1 MVKGLTCADTGS
13 VAGQPVRARDRG
25 EGDLGARGATER
37 LGVRP
42 RSVTGELWRVLAW
55 GAVYV
60 VATWCG
66 NQTVSGDSDF
76 VLFWP
81 AAGVALT
88 WIATC
93 PRRSRPLEL
102 ALVGALAAVLTTVG
116 PDPSPWEAINGLVGV
131 PLGLAVFLLVS
142 RQLAPGLWGTGGTAE
157 IATLRQYGNL
167 VFAAGLAG
175 LTEAAVASIL
185 LLPDPGTPY
194 ERTAEIAHTRTV
206 AMAALGV
213 TLLVIGGRVMAL
225 PARSTSARLASVR
238 GTIGRRDLLLTAA
251 GLAVTVLMLLA
262 GYLWIDDAPVSFVLV
277 LAVALVGIRYGAALT
292 GFYALLVVVAACSF
306 TVAGHGPLAD
316 IPEPHRRAIAFG
328 VFTTTLV
335 ATGLTIALSR
345 RERDTTIAALSES
358 ELASEILAEDLSLV
372 LANLD
377 EGVAV
382 VEEGGRFLHTNPA
395 LTHFLET
402 AGLNTERVE
411 PVESYRLVHA
421 DGRPLQEHELPH
433 ARAFAGEE
441 DVHEVLKL
449 TRADLPGEQI
459 IEVSARLL
467 PQIRPT
473 DPPRAVTTFRD
484 VTIEHEQRDAL
495 ASFAQVVAH
504 DLRSPLT
511 SIELWADELI
521 QTLHEGPV
529 EPELAL
535 MMLRHIESSAGR
547 AQDFVADL
555 LAYALARDQRPSPTH
570 VELTDVID
578 TVVETI
584 AAVEGTEPHVH
595 YDDLPDVWCDPVLV
609 PQLFDNL
616 IGNARKYVAEGVVPD
631 VTVEATS
638 AGGWARVR
646 VIDNGI
652 GIAPEDRVRVFETF
666 ERARATEYEGTGLGL
681 AICRHIVERH
691 GGRIGVGTP
700 PNGTGTCIEL
710 TLPTTAD
717 AFAGATTG
725 AMGAND

>member
-1 MVKGLTCADTGS
+1 MAKVQTGADTGT
-13 VAGQPVRARDRG
+13 VAGQPDRARDRG
-25 EGDLGARGATER
+25 EGDLGAQGAT
-37 LGVRP
+37 GPVPVRAP
-42 RSVTGELWRVLAW
+42 SITGELWRVLAW
-55 GAVYV
+55 AAAYV
-60 VATWCG
+60 VATWLG
-66 NQTVSGDSDF
+66 NQTVSGDSGF
-76 VLFWP
+76 ALFWP
-81 AAGVALT
+81 ASGIALA

-93 PRRSRPLEL
+93 QRRSQPLEL
-102 ALVGALAAVLTTVG
+102 ALVGVLAAVLTTRG
-116 PDPSPWEAINGLVGV
+116 LDPSGWEALNGLVGV
-131 PLGLAVFLLVS
+131 PLSLAVFVIVS
-142 RQLAPGLWGTGGTAE
+142 RQLAPGLWGTGGTGE

-175 LTEAAVASIL
+175 LTEAAIASIV
-185 LLPDPGTPY
+185 LLPEAGTQY
-194 ERTAEIAHTRTV
+194 ERTGEIALTRTV

-213 TLLVIGGRVMAL
+213 TLLVVGGRVAAL
-225 PARSTSARLASVR
+225 PGRNASARLSSLR
-238 GTIGRRDLLLTAA
+238 GTVGRRDLLLTAA
-251 GLAVTVLMLLA
+251 GLGVTVLVLLA
-262 GYLWIDDAPVSFVLV
+262 GFLWIDDAPVSFVLV

-292 GFYALLVVVAACSF
+292 GLYALLVVAAVCAF
-306 TVAGHGPLAD
+306 TVAGNGPLAQ
-316 IPEPHRRAIAFG
+316 IPEPHRRALAFG
-328 VFTTTLV
+328 VFTMTLV

-345 RERDTTIAALSES
+345 RERDTTITALRES
-358 ELASEILAEDLSLV
+358 ELEAEILAEDLGLV
-372 LANLD
+372 LANLE

-395 LTHFLET
+395 LARFLES
-402 AGLNTERVE
+402 AGLDTERVE
-411 PVESYRLVHA
+411 PVESYRLVPA

-441 DVHEVLKL
+441 DVHMVLKL
-449 TRADLPGEQI
+449 TRADLPGEQVF
-459 IEVSARLL
+459 EVSARLL

-473 DPPRAVTTFRD
+473 DRPRAVTTFRD
-484 VTIEHEQRDAL
+484 VTSEHEQRDAL

-511 SIELWADELI
+511 SIELWADELM

-529 EPELAL
+529 DPELAT

-578 TVVETI
+578 SVVETI

-595 YDDLPDVWCDPVLV
+595 YADLPDVWCDPVLV

-631 VTVEATS
+631 VRVEAT
-638 AGGWARVR
+638 AADGWARVR

-725 AMGAND
+725 ANGASD